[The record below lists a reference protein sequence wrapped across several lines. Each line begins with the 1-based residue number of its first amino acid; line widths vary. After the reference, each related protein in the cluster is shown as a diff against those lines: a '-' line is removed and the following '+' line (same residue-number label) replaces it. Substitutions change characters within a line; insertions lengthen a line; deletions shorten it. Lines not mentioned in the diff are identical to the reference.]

1 MIIAIIVYF
10 ILSIGVA
17 YLGKTRTV
25 GFATAL
31 IISILLTPITGL
43 IVVINSSKLILYHI
57 VQHECPECGYSFDS
71 KHESCPLCVKEGKH
85 IALTPTIVPTT

>member
-1 MIIAIIVYF
+1 MIIVVIVYL

-17 YLGKTRTV
+17 YLGKSRTV
-25 GFATAL
+25 GFMQAL

-43 IVVINSSKLILYHI
+43 LVVINSSKLILYHI

-71 KHESCPLCVKEGKH
+71 KHELCPLCLKEGKQ